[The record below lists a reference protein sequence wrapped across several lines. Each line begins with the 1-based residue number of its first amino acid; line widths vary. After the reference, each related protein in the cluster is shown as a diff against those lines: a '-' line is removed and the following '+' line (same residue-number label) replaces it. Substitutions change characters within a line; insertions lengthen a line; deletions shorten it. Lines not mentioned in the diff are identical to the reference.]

1 MATATDQRSWI
12 SPVNTFPAINH
23 VQNQHD
29 QKALA
34 FLDFLSYDY
43 YIIRRY
49 FITPDLNKRH
59 AEMANT
65 HGPCRKENNFY
76 MQTITHPLLHK
87 GVNQGNT
94 LIITETETANQ
105 FNIYQLFDEYNDY
118 ATASDIRAAQSSLKN
133 IPDEQIIVAIP
144 GEEQNAFLVKNHI
157 GIQEMNDFKRTLDE
171 IL

>member
-1 MATATDQRSWI
+1 
-12 SPVNTFPAINH
+12 
-23 VQNQHD
+23 
-29 QKALA
+29 
-34 FLDFLSYDY
+34 
-43 YIIRRY
+43 
-49 FITPDLNKRH
+49 
-59 AEMANT
+59 
-65 HGPCRKENNFY
+65 
-76 MQTITHPLLHK
+76 MQTITHPPLHK

-94 LIITETETANQ
+94 LFITKTETANQ

-144 GEEQNAFLVKNHI
+144 GEDRNAFLVKNHI